1 MDFKQI
7 LEEALIEQNDFG
19 VGTFLK
25 EEQLDETAQGMTLFA
40 PMVMQALNMRPLP
53 TPPFMQNRVSD
64 PVWSK
69 LCAGCKQLVIV
80 EGELDDAKLFRIA
93 AFDFIYRKGEDMP
106 ERFTEIAL
114 GNDATSDALK
124 VSLAAHREVVTPQ
137 NSKLRQLAKRPYNIT
152 RYILQ

>member
-69 LCAGCKQLVIV
+69 LCAGCKQLVLV
-80 EGELDDAKLFRIA
+80 EGELGDEKLARIV
-93 AFDFIYRKGEDMP
+93 AFDFLYQKGKDVP
-106 ERFTEIAL
+106 EHFTEIVL
-114 GNDATSDALK
+114 GKDATSDALQAR
-124 VSLAAHREVVTPQ
+124 LASPREVVTLQ
-137 NSKLRQLAKRPYNIT
+137 TSNLRQLTKRPYNIT

>member
-25 EEQLDETAQGMTLFA
+25 EEQLDETARGMTLFA
-40 PMVMQALNMRPLP
+40 PTVMQALNMRPLP
-53 TPPFMQNRVSD
+53 TPPFMQERISD

-80 EGELDDAKLFRIA
+80 EGELGDAKLARIV
-93 AFDFIYRKGEDMP
+93 AFNFVYQKGKDIP
-106 ERFTEIAL
+106 ESFTEIVL

-124 VSLAAHREVVTPQ
+124 TRLMLPRETVTPA
-137 NSKLRQLAKRPYNIT
+137 NSNLRQLTKRSYNII